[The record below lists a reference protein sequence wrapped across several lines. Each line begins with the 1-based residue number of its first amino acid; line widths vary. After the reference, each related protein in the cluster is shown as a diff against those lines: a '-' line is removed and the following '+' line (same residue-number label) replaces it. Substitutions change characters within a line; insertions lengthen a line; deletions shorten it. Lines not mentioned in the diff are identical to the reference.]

1 MNQPQ
6 TVIPP
11 VVDLTTVVTF
21 LTGIFLPW
29 AIAWLRSSDAT
40 RRYAA
45 LLSFGVCFLVALV
58 ETFLLKTFQGAWSVD
73 VWENVRLVILNVS
86 LTLMAAWTTYQ
97 HLWSPLGLTDKLE
110 GSGPQLGAQ
119 K

>member
-11 VVDLTTVVTF
+11 VVDMTTVVTF

-29 AIAWLRSSDAT
+29 AIAWLRAENAT

-45 LLSFGVCFLVALV
+45 LLAFCVCFLVALV
-58 ETFLLKTFQGAWSVD
+58 ETFLLKAFQGAWSVD
-73 VWENVRLVILNVS
+73 GWENVRLVVLNIA
-86 LTLMAAWTTYQ
+86 LTLMTAWQTYAHIWQ
-97 HLWSPLGLTDKLE
+97 PLGMTDKLE
-110 GSGPQLGAQ
+110 GTGPQLGKQ
-119 K
+119 